1 MAKGVWGE
9 GSFRQKKRAKKNAA
23 EEDFPGGPVVK
34 NLSSNAGD
42 VGLIP
47 GWGTKIPHALGQLI
61 LCMAMKI
68 QGSQKRMGLVC
79 VYVCMF
85 TGKMGSCD
93 E

>member
-1 MAKGVWGE
+1 M
-9 GSFRQKKRAKKNAA
+9 
-23 EEDFPGGPVVK
+23 VK

-47 GWGTKIPHALGQLI
+47 GWGTKMPHALGQLI
-61 LCMAMKI
+61 LCMATKT
-68 QGSQKRMGLVC
+68 QGSQKKKKKNGAGVC
-79 VYVCMF
+79 VF

>member
-9 GSFRQKKRAKKNAA
+9 EFQAKKKKKIAKKNVA

-61 LCMAMKI
+61 LCMAMKT
-68 QGSQKRMGLVC
+68 QGSQKKNGAGVCVC
-79 VYVCMF
+79 VYR
-85 TGKMGSCD
+85 
-93 E
+93 

>member
-9 GSFRQKKRAKKNAA
+9 EFQAKKKKKIAKKNVA

-47 GWGTKIPHALGQLI
+47 GWKTKIPPDTRQQSLQAHSEERE
-61 LCMAMKI
+61 KP
-68 QGSQKRMGLVC
+68 K
-79 VYVCMF
+79 
-85 TGKMGSCD
+85 
-93 E
+93 